1 MNLRHQNL
9 PSARGLA
16 LLGFLLLASGT
27 ARADQHLWHEA
38 VLDGSQ
44 AGTYNAVIE
53 IPKGSRQKY
62 EVDKASGQITL
73 DRVIS
78 GRGYPL
84 KYGLFAR
91 TLGGDGD
98 PLDVMVLGGNRVK
111 PGAQSQV
118 RIIGMME
125 MIDAGEVD
133 HKVLA
138 VDVSSRRFASVRGI
152 ETLPAGVEADVRDF
166 FSNYKKPQG
175 IVVTVGRFLG
185 RTAAE
190 REVRAGRIA
199 YAKKFV
205 TGAPKR

>member
-1 MNLRHQNL
+1 MTSKH
-9 PSARGLA
+9 SIKTSWAG
-16 LLGFLLLASGT
+16 LLGLLLLTSTPAF
-27 ARADQHLWHEA
+27 AEEHLWHDA
-38 VLDGSQ
+38 ALDGAT

-62 EVDKASGQITL
+62 EVDKASGQIML
-73 DRVIS
+73 DRVIA

-84 KYGLFAR
+84 KYGLFAK

-118 RIIGMME
+118 RVIGMME

-138 VDVSSRRFASVRGI
+138 VDMSSKKFASVRDI
-152 ETLPAGVEADVRDF
+152 DTLPAGVQADVRHF
-166 FSNYKKPQG
+166 FENYKKPQG
-175 IVVTVGRFLG
+175 IVVKVGRFLG
-185 RTAAE
+185 KAAADSE
-190 REVRAGRIA
+190 LNAGRVA
-199 YAKKFV
+199 YAKKFA
-205 TGAPKR
+205 TSAPKR